1 MSYEFYTAKEIRPA
15 GWLLRQLKI
24 EAVGLAGNLDK
35 VWPDVRDSAWI
46 GGSREGWERVPY
58 WLDGFIPLSY
68 LLCDDDMIARVKK
81 YIDAILSRQEDDGW
95 ICPCPP
101 EGRSTYDMWALMLI
115 SKVLT
120 VYYDCSGDERIP
132 EVLKKAT
139 RNFYDLL
146 KAGVIKLFN
155 WGKYRWFE
163 EFVALEFLNKRY
175 HEDWIC
181 DLARLLKE
189 QGADYAA
196 LTEKWKRPLNRW
208 TFDTHIVNIAMML
221 KYEAVSCGLLGDKY
235 TGIADQLYAVLEKFN
250 GTPVGTFTG
259 DECLS
264 GLSPIQGTELCAVVE
279 EMYSCELLYA
289 KTGNKIWAERL
300 ETVAFN
306 ALPAAISDDMWAH
319 QYDQMSNQ
327 ISCTRFPGKAI
338 FRTNGSEAHLFGL
351 EPNYGCCTANFGQGW
366 PKLATSA
373 FMRRGRTI
381 LSAIPLPSILETAV
395 GGVGVKIT
403 LETDY
408 PFKNNFIYHIDTN
421 APVKMNFKIR
431 VPSFAKNLTVNGEPV
446 KVKGGY
452 LDFDRTW
459 QGITEIRVTYE
470 VTPEIKGRPNG
481 LKCVRAGSLIFSLPI
496 KYKNVTYEYIK
507 KDVERKLPYC
517 DYEYIGESDWQYGIA
532 GNELNL
538 EYREGDDCP
547 FSSEHPRVVLKANL
561 VPVNWG
567 YEDGYDTV
575 CAKKPA
581 DTRPVGEVVEKEL
594 YPYGCAKLRM
604 TEMPLKK

>member
-1 MSYEFYTAKEIRPA
+1 MSYEFFTSKEIRPA
-15 GWLLRQLKI
+15 GWLLQQLKI
-24 EAVGLAGNLDK
+24 EADGLVGNLDK

-46 GGSREGWERVPY
+46 GGAREGWERVPY

-68 LLCDDDMIARVKK
+68 LLRDDDMIARAKK

-101 EGRSTYDMWALMLI
+101 EARSTYDMWALMLI

-132 EVLKKAT
+132 EVLKRAT

-146 KAGVIKLFN
+146 KAGEIKLFN

-163 EFVALEFLNKRY
+163 EFIALEYLNKRY

-181 DLARLLKE
+181 ELARLLKE

-235 TGIADQLYAVLEKFN
+235 TGIADKLYAVLKKFN

-289 KTGNKIWAERL
+289 ATGNKIWAERL

-306 ALPAAISDDMWAH
+306 ALPAATSDDMWAH

-327 ISCTRFPGKAI
+327 INCVRFPGKAI

-366 PKLATSA
+366 PKLTTAA
-373 FMRRGRTI
+373 FMRRERTI
-381 LSAIPLPSILETAV
+381 ISAVPLPSILETAV

-408 PFKNNFIYHIDTN
+408 PFRNVFIYRVETN
-421 APVKMNFKIR
+421 APVKMKLKIR
-431 VPSFAKNLTVNGEPV
+431 VPSFAKNLIVNGEPTA
-446 KVKGGY
+446 VKGGY
-452 LDFDRTW
+452 LVFDRTW
-459 QGITEIRVTYE
+459 QGITEVRVQYE
-470 VTPEIKGRPNG
+470 VTPVIEGRPNG
-481 LKCVRAGSLIFSLPI
+481 LKCVRAGSLVFALPI
-496 KYKNVTYEYIK
+496 KYKKVTYEYIK

-517 DYEYIGESDWQYGIA
+517 DYEYVGESDWQYSFV
-532 GNELNL
+532 GNKLNL
-538 EYREGDDCP
+538 EYREGDDYP
-547 FSSEHPRVVLKANL
+547 FSSKHPRVVLKAKL

-567 YEDGYDTV
+567 YEDGYDTL

-581 DTRPVGEVVEKEL
+581 SARPIGEETEKEL